1 MLKLKSTILTKI
13 LLLLIYSI
21 AIIALIFI
29 MVGFFSNIKL
39 EYGTEDEISALAM
52 KFYKNIDK
60 GDYENIYNYI
70 IEGKWEKTDADEDIK
85 YSFAGIYEKNYFLR
99 RYIKEFGKDGWKIN
113 NESLSISG
121 ENKITRSEFKN
132 YYQCENNILDYIDPK
147 NNIKYINIIEING
160 YNIGTCSIR
169 EWRRKIPIVW
179 YKDNWKI
186 ILPGSPE
193 SLNVLHREGIF
204 SNIELKNIENLNNKL

>member
-1 MLKLKSTILTKI
+1 MLKKI

-29 MVGFFSNIKL
+29 MVEFFSNINL
-39 EYGTEDEISALAM
+39 EWGTNDEISAIAM

-60 GDYENIYNYI
+60 GDYKNIYNYI
-70 IEGKWEKTDADEDIK
+70 IEGKWKRIYADEVIK
-85 YSFAGIYEKNYFLR
+85 YSLAGIYEKDYFLK
-99 RYIKEFGKDGWKIN
+99 RYINEFGKDGWKIY
-113 NESLSISG
+113 NESLAIVG
-121 ENKITRSEFKN
+121 KNKITRSEFKN
-132 YYQCENNILDYIDPK
+132 YYLCENNILDYIDPE
-147 NNIKYINIIEING
+147 NNIKYINIVEVSG
-160 YNIGTCSIR
+160 YNIGTCSIK

-193 SLNVLHREGIF
+193 GLNVLHREGIF
-204 SNIELKNIENLNNKL
+204 SNIELKNIENLNNEL